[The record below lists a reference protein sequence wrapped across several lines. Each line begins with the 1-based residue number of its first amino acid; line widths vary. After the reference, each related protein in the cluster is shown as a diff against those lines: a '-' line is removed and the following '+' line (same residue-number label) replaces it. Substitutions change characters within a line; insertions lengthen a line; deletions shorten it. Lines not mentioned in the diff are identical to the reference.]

1 MNHGTILIICG
12 INDVVLVR
20 NGWPWGLRWAGLP
33 HRIEAFVWQQGLWAV
48 FCFADLWRTS
58 HHRRSAERLAARIRQ
73 LRQDEPDA
81 ALHVLAHSAGTAI
94 AAYALE
100 QLDPAAGET
109 VTSAVFV
116 ASGLSPSYD
125 LSRAIRACDRGLF
138 ALGSRLDLLT
148 LGLGTTL
155 LGTVDRCHRPAA
167 GCVGFRPP
175 SDPVAASRFT
185 QRFWRPRDIWQ
196 GWLGEHLSGASPGL
210 ARRTL
215 AGWIRQVEAEPG
227 STIIAGDS
235 DNGLRAKIQ
244 SSIG

>member
-33 HRIEAFVWQQGLWAV
+33 HRIEAFPWQQGLWAAL
-48 FCFADLWRTS
+48 CFADLWRTR
-58 HHRRSAERLAARIRQ
+58 HHRRSADRLAQRIREI
-73 LRQDEPDA
+73 RQEYPRA
-81 ALHVLAHSAGTAI
+81 PLHLLAHSAGTGI

-100 QLDPAAGET
+100 QLDSAAGET
-109 VTSAVFV
+109 VTSAAFV
-116 ASGLSPSYD
+116 ASGLSPGYD
-125 LSRAIRACDRGLF
+125 LSPAIRACERGLF

-167 GCVGFRPP
+167 GCVGFRAP
-175 SDPVAASRFT
+175 SDPVAAAKFT
-185 QRFWRPRDIWQ
+185 QCFWTPNDLRQ
-196 GWLGEHLSGASPGL
+196 GWLGEHLTGASPGL
-210 ARRTL
+210 ARGTL
-215 AGWIRQVEAEPG
+215 AAWIRHVEADPG
-227 STIIAGDS
+227 SDAVPGPGS
-235 DNGLRAKIQ
+235 GFRAKIQ